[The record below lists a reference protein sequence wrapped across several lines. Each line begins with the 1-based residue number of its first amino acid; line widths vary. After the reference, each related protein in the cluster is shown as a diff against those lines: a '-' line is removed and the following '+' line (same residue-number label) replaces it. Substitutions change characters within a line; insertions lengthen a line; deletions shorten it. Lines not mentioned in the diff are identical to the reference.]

1 MPQVTEVIAAFR
13 AVNVTKEFPV
23 TRKMDGVSR
32 GAPLAMKA
40 STVTKHAHIR
50 TMDRIAT

>member
-40 STVTKHAHIR
+40 ATVTQVNKTFLWFR
-50 TMDRIAT
+50 